1 MTMKRCIPAV
11 LCVLLCSTF
20 AMAQSKIGIANPVRI
35 FSEIQETKDLRS
47 KLDNDRRQLE
57 ATEKDKRARLETLQQ
72 QRNQLKPDAPQF
84 AEVTRQLEAA
94 AIELQVWLQ
103 VSQVNF
109 QRTQKLQMKMIFDK
123 IVDGIGEVAAGKQLD
138 IVLSDQ
144 RPELPENLDQI
155 NLDQLRVLL
164 NQRNVLYNDA
174 KIDISADVINH
185 LDAKYRAGN

>member
-1 MTMKRCIPAV
+1 MTIMRCMPAV
-11 LCVLLCSTF
+11 ICLLLCSTL
-20 AMAQSKIGIANPVRI
+20 AIAQSRIGIANPVRI
-35 FSEIQETKDLRS
+35 FGEIQETKDLRS

-57 ATEKDKRARLETLQQ
+57 ATEKEKRGRLETLQQ
-72 QRNQLKPDAPQF
+72 QREQLKPDAPQY
-84 AEVTRQLEAA
+84 AEITRQLEAA

-123 IVDGIGEVAAGKQLD
+123 IIDGIGEVAAGKQLEL
-138 IVLSDQ
+138 VLSDQ
-144 RPELPENLDQI
+144 RPELPDNLDQI